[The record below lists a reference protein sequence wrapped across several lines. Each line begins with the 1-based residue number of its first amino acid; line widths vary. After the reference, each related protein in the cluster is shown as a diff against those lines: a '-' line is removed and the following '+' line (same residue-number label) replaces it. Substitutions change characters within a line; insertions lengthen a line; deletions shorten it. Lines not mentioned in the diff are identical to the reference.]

1 MTSEVVKHFS
11 MDMTVWRIPP
21 PWNRRSGMVE

>member
-1 MTSEVVKHFS
+1 

-21 PWNRRSGMVE
+21 PWNRRSGGSE